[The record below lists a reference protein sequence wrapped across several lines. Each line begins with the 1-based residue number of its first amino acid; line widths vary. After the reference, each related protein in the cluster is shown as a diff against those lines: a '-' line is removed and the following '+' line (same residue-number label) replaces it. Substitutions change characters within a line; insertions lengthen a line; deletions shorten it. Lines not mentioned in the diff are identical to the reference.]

1 MSDRRNF
8 WRDPTK
14 YPLAESTSLHRWAF
28 EFLMRNPKYL
38 RELDEALNWQ
48 KAQLEAGASPLETV
62 KRIDALRA
70 RWGINSFHNWDEEHP
85 LDTATQFDRAPRR
98 AFATPT
104 RHDRVAFEFDID
116 KPLDPQLKR
125 VGHTLKAEQQ
135 KQFPNFKRGNNHVQ
149 QFPLYLRLLDA
160 LAHGATQDEIAT
172 EIGRYRRDV
181 PDERTVR
188 NWIRK
193 AKALRDGGYR
203 DLIAQ

>member
-1 MSDRRNF
+1 MGDRRDY

-14 YPLAESTSLHRWAF
+14 YPDAESTSLHRWAF

-38 RELDEALNWQ
+38 REWDEALNWQ

-98 AFATPT
+98 TVAVST
-104 RHDRVAFEFDID
+104 RDDRVRLEFDLD
-116 KPLDPQLKR
+116 KPVDPQIER
-125 VGHTLKAEQQ
+125 ARHTLNAEQQ
-135 KQFPNFKRGNNHVQ
+135 KRFPHFKRKRNQVQ
-149 QFPLYLRLLDA
+149 KFPIYLRVLDA
-160 LAHGATQDEIAT
+160 IAAGASLEEMLKVFAYENDN
-172 EIGRYRRDV
+172 V
-181 PDERTVR
+181 DERTVSHWNTR
-188 NWIRK
+188 ATK
-193 AKALRDGGYR
+193 LRDGGYR